1 MANALA
7 KRSTSPAVTVDY
19 IRRDH
24 LQAGARYSDGRRVR
38 YGIAAGA
45 AAALAPGT
53 QLMRPDDVDRLDAD
67 PSSLSGEYVK
77 TRIGG
82 PLRFMIL

>member
-1 MANALA
+1 MLGAIVCKLA
-7 KRSTSPAVTVDY
+7 YDVPLVA
-19 IRRDH
+19 
-24 LQAGARYSDGRRVR
+24 AVR

-53 QLMRPDDVDRLDAD
+53 QLMRPDDVDRLYAD
-67 PSSLSGEYVK
+67 PSSLSGEYVR

-82 PLRFMIL
+82 RCDL